1 MRGERFGLSKQ
12 YEAFDKISD
21 GRHSVSAVVQWK
33 IMTREEREKLLLKTV
48 VNENFCFLCE
58 NQQEKNRKKRLLTYK
73 IDKGFNFN
81 TSL

>member
-1 MRGERFGLSKQ
+1 MRGEKVGLSKQ

-21 GRHSVSAVVQWK
+21 GRHKVSAIVQSK
-33 IMTREEREKLLLKTV
+33 TMTREEREKLLLKTV
-48 VNENFCFLCE
+48 VNENFCFLCK
-58 NQQEKNRKKRLLTYK
+58 NQQEKNRRKRLLTNK